1 MQIFCTSFLRNDVLK
16 GQEIPKKNQG
26 MADPH

>member
-16 GQEIPKKNQG
+16 GQEIPKKQG